1 MVKIE
6 TELGIFFFRYYD
18 ALLCIDHKYARIK
31 KFVSILISQLV
42 KIEIELIY
50 RYTDNWFLI
59 NFGVLIETMQRLS
72 VLDNHVIMIYVNI
85 YY

>member
-6 TELGIFFFRYYD
+6 NELGILFFRYYD

-42 KIEIELIY
+42 RIEIELIY
-50 RYTDNWFLI
+50 RYTDFWLTLGYWLRI
-59 NFGVLIETMQRLS
+59 CKS
-72 VLDNHVIMIYVNI
+72 
-85 YY
+85 